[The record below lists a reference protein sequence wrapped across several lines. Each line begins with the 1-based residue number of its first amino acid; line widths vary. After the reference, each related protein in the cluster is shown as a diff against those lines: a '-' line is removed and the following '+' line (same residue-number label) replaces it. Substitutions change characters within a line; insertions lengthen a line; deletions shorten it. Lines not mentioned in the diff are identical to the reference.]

1 MEKCK
6 TFFEKALAID
16 ANCTDVF
23 IHRARVSIVDQIN
36 FISSPSFFASLF
48 YLSFSLSLPCSL
60 LSSTSLSLLRLP
72 PPPPHPLF
80 LYSHSPSRS
89 PLPFLSPSSS
99 FSFLLTQVGLES
111 EDPQGLNVVSE
122 DLEKAVKMAANFPYA
137 SYSLASTY
145 HRIAGLLQSVQTLE
159 LARDKFE
166 EAVKKFPNYVDG
178 LVLYALVSVK
188 PQRRVDT
195 TLHTQQLVS
204 LKDVPRANIVDA
216 ISRSTI

>member
-6 TFFEKALAID
+6 TFFEKALASD

-36 FISSPSFFASLF
+36 FISSPSFFASFF

-72 PPPPHPLF
+72 HPPLF

-99 FSFLLTQVGLES
+99 FSFLLTQLGLES

-122 DLEKAVKMAANFPYA
+122 DLEKAVKMAPNFPYA

-204 LKDVPRANIVDA
+204 LKDVPRSNIVDA

>member
-1 MEKCK
+1 
-6 TFFEKALAID
+6 
-16 ANCTDVF
+16 
-23 IHRARVSIVDQIN
+23 
-36 FISSPSFFASLF
+36 
-48 YLSFSLSLPCSL
+48 
-60 LSSTSLSLLRLP
+60 
-72 PPPPHPLF
+72 
-80 LYSHSPSRS
+80 
-89 PLPFLSPSSS
+89 
-99 FSFLLTQVGLES
+99 
-111 EDPQGLNVVSE
+111 
-122 DLEKAVKMAANFPYA
+122 MAPNFPYA

-166 EAVKKFPNYVDG
+166 DAVKKFPNYVDG

-204 LKDVPRANIVDA
+204 LKDVPRANIMDA